1 MRLLLALLLLPLF
14 SVAQQLTGEQLL
26 ERAIA
31 YHDPQGNWDTFNG
44 TLYVTM
50 ETPNSD
56 ARNSK
61 IQINLPQEYF
71 QVEATQGDKTTRYQI
86 DSGECTIALNGK
98 TDLSPSDLEEN
109 KLSCERA
116 TLYKNYYTYLYGL
129 PMKLKDPG
137 TYIDPVVEQ
146 VNFKDKDYL
155 RLKVT
160 YDEAVGTD
168 IWFFYFDPKTYAMEV
183 YQFYKG
189 DPEDKGKDTGEYIL
203 LSDEVEISGIKM
215 PKDRAWYYN
224 KGDKY
229 LGTDFLFIA
238 GFKTN

>member
-14 SVAQQLTGEQLL
+14 RVAQQLTGEQLL

-31 YHDPQGNWDTFNG
+31 YHDPQGNWETFNG
-44 TLYVTM
+44 ILYVTM

-56 ARNSK
+56 PRNSE
-61 IQINLPQEYF
+61 IQINLPQEF
-71 QVEATQGDKTTRYQI
+71 FKVVATQGDRETLYQI
-86 DSGECTIALNGK
+86 DRGACSIGLNGDM
-98 TDLSPSDLEEN
+98 DLTPTELKEN
-109 KLSCERA
+109 NLSCERA

-137 TYIDPVVEQ
+137 TYVDPTVTEVA
-146 VNFKDKDYL
+146 FKGKTYL

-160 YDEAVGTD
+160 YEETVGTD
-168 IWFFYFDPKTYAMEV
+168 IWFFYFDPTTFAMEV

-203 LSDEVEISGIKM
+203 LSDEVEISGIKI

-229 LGTDFLFIA
+229 LGTDLLFTS
-238 GFKTN
+238 GFKSN

>member
-1 MRLLLALLLLPLF
+1 MKYVLSLLFFFLLTTIGI
-14 SVAQQLTGEQLL
+14 SQSLTGEQLL

-31 YHDPQGNWDTFNG
+31 YHDPQGNWETFNG
-44 TLYVTM
+44 TLHVSM
-50 ETPNSD
+50 ETPN
-56 ARNSK
+56 APKRNSK

-98 TDLSPSDLEEN
+98 TDLSPSDLKEN
-109 KLSCERA
+109 NLSCERA

-137 TYIDPVVEQ
+137 TSIDPVVEQ
-146 VNFKDKDYL
+146 VNFKGKDYL

-189 DPEDKGKDTGEYIL
+189 DPAGQGKDTGEYIL
-203 LSDEVEISGIKM
+203 LEGEEIISGIRM
-215 PKDRAWYYN
+215 PKNRAWYYN
-224 KGDKY
+224 KDDKY
-229 LGTDFLFIA
+229 LGTDFL
-238 GFKTN
+238 KNNR

>member
-1 MRLLLALLLLPLF
+1 MRFLFFLLLPICCF
-14 SVAQQLTGEQLL
+14 AQNLTGEQLL
-26 ERAIA
+26 EHAIA
-31 YHDPQGNWDTFNG
+31 YHDPQGNWETFNG
-44 TLYVTM
+44 TLYVSM
-50 ETPNSD
+50 ETPNAPKRD
-56 ARNSK
+56 SK

-109 KLSCERA
+109 NLSCERA
-116 TLYKNYYTYLYGL
+116 SLYKNYYTYLYGL

-137 TYIDPVVEQ
+137 TYVDPTVTEVA
-146 VNFKDKDYL
+146 FKGKTYL

-160 YDEAVGTD
+160 YEETVGTD
-168 IWFFYFDPKTYAMEV
+168 IWFFYFDPSTYAMEV